1 MTIGIPMSKVK
12 IAILETKIERL
23 MEKQKELTE
32 RVRSN
37 EKFIAGVGAVGTLA
51 IAALGFIGSAEAEV
65 TDKSFSAG
73 QWIQDVRDWESEKN
87 RTPIDETLNSALIM
101 HEEKNYGCDDT
112 TESEELLQFP
122 SGQGEPSDRWRHDRR
137 DTGPGIQSDE
147 EGESQN
153 CRCGHSR
160 EEDEEP
166 RRKGTGN

>member
-1 MTIGIPMSKVK
+1 
-12 IAILETKIERL
+12 

-51 IAALGFIGSAEAEV
+51 IAALGFIGSAEAGV
-65 TDKSFSAG
+65 TDKSFNAG
-73 QWIQDVRDWESEKN
+73 QWVQDVRDWESEKN

-122 SGQGEPSDRWRHDRR
+122 SGQGEQSDRWRHDRR
-137 DTGPGIQSDE
+137 DTGPRVQPDKE
-147 EGESQN
+147 RESEN
-153 CRCGHSR
+153 CRCGHPR
-160 EEDEEP
+160 EENE
-166 RRKGTGN
+166 KS

>member
-1 MTIGIPMSKVK
+1 
-12 IAILETKIERL
+12 

-87 RTPIDETLNSALIM
+87 RTPIDQTLNSALIM
-101 HEEKNYGCDDT
+101 HEEEKYGCDDP

-122 SGQGEPSDRWRHDRR
+122 SDEDKPSGGWRHDRR
-137 DTGPGIQSDE
+137 DTGPRVQPDK
-147 EGESQN
+147 EGTGEN
-153 CRCGHSR
+153 CRCGHPR
-160 EEDEEP
+160 EEDEEF
-166 RRKGTGN
+166 RGEGTWD

>member
-101 HEEKNYGCDDT
+101 HEEKTYGCDDT

-122 SGQGEPSDRWRHDRR
+122 SDQDQPSDRWRHDRR
-137 DTGPGIQSDE
+137 DTGPRVQPDE
-147 EGESQN
+147 ERESPH
-153 CRCGHSR
+153 CRCGHPR
-160 EEDEEP
+160 EEDEEQ
-166 RRKGTGN
+166 RREGAWD

>member
-1 MTIGIPMSKVK
+1 
-12 IAILETKIERL
+12 

-65 TDKSFSAG
+65 TDTSFNAG
-73 QWIQDVRDWESEKN
+73 QWIQDVRHWESEQN

-101 HEEKNYGCDDT
+101 HEEESYGCDDT

-122 SGQGEPSDRWRHDRR
+122 SDQDQPSGGWRHDRR
-137 DTGPGIQSDE
+137 DTGPRVQPDE
-147 EGESQN
+147 ERESEN
-153 CRCGHSR
+153 CRCGHPR
-160 EEDEEP
+160 EEDEGQ
-166 RRKGTGN
+166 RREDPWDRRNELDEGEVDGDY

>member
-65 TDKSFSAG
+65 TDKSFNAG

-101 HEEKNYGCDDT
+101 HEEESYGCDDP
-112 TESEELLQFP
+112 TESEELLQLP
-122 SGQGEPSDRWRHDRR
+122 SDQDKPSDRWRHDRR
-137 DTGPGIQSDE
+137 DTGPRVQPDE
-147 EGESQN
+147 EGESKN
-153 CRCGHSR
+153 CRCGHTR
-160 EEDEEP
+160 EEDKEFRGE
-166 RRKGTGN
+166 RTWD

>member
-1 MTIGIPMSKVK
+1 
-12 IAILETKIERL
+12 

-51 IAALGFIGSAEAEV
+51 IAALGFIGSAEAGV

-87 RTPIDETLNSALIM
+87 RTPIDQTLNSALIM
-101 HEEKNYGCDDT
+101 EDDKHECYGS

-122 SGQGEPSDRWRHDRR
+122 SGEDQPSGGWRHDRR
-137 DTGPGIQSDE
+137 DSGPRVQPDE

-160 EEDEEP
+160 EEDEEQGREDP
-166 RRKGTGN
+166 WHRRNELDEREVDGDY

>member
-1 MTIGIPMSKVK
+1 
-12 IAILETKIERL
+12 

-122 SGQGEPSDRWRHDRR
+122 SDEDQPSDRRRHDRR
-137 DTGPGIQSDE
+137 DTGPRVQPDE
-147 EGESQN
+147 EGESKN
-153 CRCGHSR
+153 CRCGHPR
-160 EEDEEP
+160 EEDEEL
-166 RRKGTGN
+166 RREGAWD

>member
-87 RTPIDETLNSALIM
+87 RTPIDQTLNSALIM
-101 HEEKNYGCDDT
+101 HEEETYGCNEP

-122 SGQGEPSDRWRHDRR
+122 SDQDKPSDRWRHDRR
-137 DTGPGIQSDE
+137 DPGPWVQPDE
-147 EGESQN
+147 ERESPN
-153 CRCGHSR
+153 CRCGHPR
-160 EEDEEP
+160 EKDEEP
-166 RRKGTGN
+166 RREGAWD